1 MGTVHRRLLA
11 ALAAMLLSLPHT
23 VAAGNEFGVAVIIGN
38 KEYADDRFG
47 DVSYAHNDAEAFKRF
62 VTGELGFDVEKV
74 IDLRDATRAQMAD
87 VLGAKG
93 NERGQLW
100 QWARPDGSSD
110 IVVFYSGHGMEGKI
124 SDGRRPGYLLPVDAN
139 KDRAEVNGYPI
150 ELLIENLRKVPSR
163 SVTVYLDACFSGVAG
178 KPPAYTSPVSRGAD
192 ISGVSGVPGFALL
205 TAASG
210 NQEASWDTEARHG
223 LFTEHLLDGLYGA
236 ADKDGDGRVTAR
248 ETKLY
253 LDKEMT
259 WAARRAYARE
269 QDAGLYGDASA
280 VLSFSSVGGWGS
292 RPLLGPPPAAFTVVV
307 EPAEA
312 RVRILNIGPPYQPGI
327 ELAAGSYD
335 VEVGAPGYVTK
346 TETVVHGSSAT
357 VHRMALSPAEDRLRS
372 CAWCPELVEIPAGQF
387 RMGDLAGT
395 GEEDERPVRRVH
407 VPRFALAR
415 HETTV
420 GQFRRFVMA
429 TGYRTD
435 AERDGGVKGCYTLEN
450 STRNKWDWTRGRSWR
465 SLEYALEEDQPV
477 VCMSWNDAQAYIGWL
492 NERTGGGWRLPSEA
506 EWEYAA
512 RAGSETLYHFGDDA
526 SRLCDYG
533 NVRDTTKF
541 PSGNKWLEEDRVE
554 CEDGAV
560 YPTRVGSYRP
570 NALGLH
576 DMHGNVREWT
586 EDCWNEGYAG
596 APTDGSAWDSGDCSR
611 HVLRGGSWGDVP
623 SVLRAANRYGIT
635 TGFRSSLDGFRVA
648 RTLTP

>member
-1 MGTVHRRLLA
+1 METVHRRLLA
-11 ALAAMLLSLPHT
+11 ALAALTLSLPYAA
-23 VAAGNEFGVAVIIGN
+23 AAGNEFGVAVIIGN

-47 DVSYAHNDAEAFKRF
+47 DVAYAHNDAEAFKRF

-74 IDLRDATRAQMAD
+74 IDLRDATTAQMVD
-87 VLGAKG
+87 VLGAEG

-100 QWARPDGSSD
+100 QWARRDGSSD

-124 SDGRRPGYLLPVDAN
+124 SAGRRPGYLLPVDAN
-139 KDRAEVNGYPI
+139 KDRAEVHGYPI
-150 ELLIENLRKVPSR
+150 ELLIKNLGKVPSR

-210 NQEASWDTEARHG
+210 NQEASWDTAARHG

-248 ETKLY
+248 EAKLY
-253 LDKEMT
+253 LDDEMT
-259 WAARRAYARE
+259 SAARRAYARE
-269 QDAGLYGDASA
+269 QDAGLYGDVSA
-280 VLSFSSVGGWGS
+280 VLSFSSPGGWGS

-312 RVRILNIGPPYQPGI
+312 RVRILNIGPPYSAGM

-335 VEVGAPGYVTK
+335 VEVSAPGYVTK

-357 VHRMALSPAEDRLRS
+357 VHRMALSPAEDRLRG

-395 GEEDERPVRRVH
+395 GEESERPVRRVH
-407 VPRFALAR
+407 VHRFALAR

-429 TGYRTD
+429 TART
-435 AERDGGVKGCYTLEN
+435 RSGVT
-450 STRNKWDWTRGRSWR
+450 
-465 SLEYALEEDQPV
+465 V
-477 VCMSWNDAQAYIGWL
+477 
-492 NERTGGGWRLPSEA
+492 
-506 EWEYAA
+506 AA
-512 RAGSETLYHFGDDA
+512 RAAGRWNNRPATSGTGRRGEAGEA
-526 SRLCDYG
+526 WSSRSRRISL
-533 NVRDTTKF
+533 
-541 PSGNKWLEEDRVE
+541 W
-554 CEDGAV
+554 
-560 YPTRVGSYRP
+560 
-570 NALGLH
+570 
-576 DMHGNVREWT
+576 
-586 EDCWNEGYAG
+586 
-596 APTDGSAWDSGDCSR
+596 SA
-611 HVLRGGSWGDVP
+611 
-623 SVLRAANRYGIT
+623 
-635 TGFRSSLDGFRVA
+635 
-648 RTLTP
+648 